1 MRKSTF
7 FAFPLILL
15 TLSTTLLSGCN
26 PAKYTTLSQGPAGGV
41 DFRTGNWLLLEIDC
55 PPEVYGALNTAIQT
69 DFKAILGDRLYFPH
83 QIQSAIIPKDAKV
96 QMKLTALK
104 QLALGVPTC
113 DYVILCKAVIARD
126 EMGLLNY
133 NSRFQQTQKQNM
145 AHVTLECYDLKK
157 QTLLYSKRFTGS
169 STSTS
174 LHGGERW
181 EFSVQ
186 ARSLLLKAYEKGI
199 KDLRRTS
206 VR

>member
-1 MRKSTF
+1 MKKSISLAIQFTCCALF
-7 FAFPLILL
+7 F
-15 TLSTTLLSGCN
+15 TLLSSCN
-26 PAKYTTLSQGPAGGV
+26 LPKYTTLSQGPAGGV

-69 DFKAILGDRLYFPH
+69 DIRAILGDRLYFPH

-96 QMKLTALK
+96 QMKLPALK
-104 QLALGVPTC
+104 QLALGVSSC
-113 DYVILCKAVIARD
+113 DYVIICKAVIAKE

-133 NSRFQQTQKQNM
+133 NSRFQQTQKQNQ
-145 AHVTLECYDLKK
+145 AHVTLECYDLKE

-169 STSTS
+169 STSNS

-186 ARSLLLKAYEKGI
+186 AKSLLLKAYEKGI
-199 KDLRRTS
+199 KDLQRTS

>member
-1 MRKSTF
+1 MKKSILQAIPYTICTLF
-7 FAFPLILL
+7 LI
-15 TLSTTLLSGCN
+15 LLSGCN
-26 PAKYTTLSQGPAGGV
+26 LPKYSVLSQGPAGGV

-69 DFKAILGDRLYFPH
+69 DFKAILGERLYVPH
-83 QIQSAIIPKDAKV
+83 QIQSAIIPKDAKL
-96 QMKLTALK
+96 QMKLPALK

-113 DYVILCKAVIARD
+113 DYVILCKAVIAKN
-126 EMGLLNY
+126 EMGSLNY

-186 ARSLLLKAYEKGI
+186 AQSLLLKAYEKGI
-199 KDLRRTS
+199 KDLQRTS

>member
-1 MRKSTF
+1 MKKSILQAIPYTICTLF
-7 FAFPLILL
+7 LI
-15 TLSTTLLSGCN
+15 LLSGCN
-26 PAKYTTLSQGPAGGV
+26 LPKYSVLSQGPAGGV

-69 DFKAILGDRLYFPH
+69 DFKAILGERFYVPH
-83 QIQSAIIPKDAKV
+83 QIQSAIIPKDAKI
-96 QMKLTALK
+96 QMKLPALK
-104 QLALGVPTC
+104 QLALGVPSC
-113 DYVILCKAVIARD
+113 DYVILCKAVIAKD
-126 EMGLLNY
+126 EMGLVNY

-186 ARSLLLKAYEKGI
+186 AKSLLLKAYEKGI
-199 KDLRRTS
+199 KDLQRTS

>member
-1 MRKSTF
+1 MKKSILQAIPYTICTLF
-7 FAFPLILL
+7 LI
-15 TLSTTLLSGCN
+15 LLSGCN
-26 PAKYTTLSQGPAGGV
+26 LPKYSVLSQGPAGGV
-41 DFRTGNWLLLEIDC
+41 DFRMGNWLLLEIDC

-69 DFKAILGDRLYFPH
+69 DFKAILGERFYVPH
-83 QIQSAIIPKDAKV
+83 QIQSAIIPKDAKI
-96 QMKLTALK
+96 QMKLPALK
-104 QLALGVPTC
+104 QLALGVPSC
-113 DYVILCKAVIARD
+113 DYVILCKAVIAKD
-126 EMGLLNY
+126 EMGLVNY

-186 ARSLLLKAYEKGI
+186 AKSLLLKAYEKGI
-199 KDLRRTS
+199 KDLQRTS

>member
-1 MRKSTF
+1 MKKSILQAIPYTICTLF
-7 FAFPLILL
+7 LI
-15 TLSTTLLSGCN
+15 LLSGCN
-26 PAKYTTLSQGPAGGV
+26 LPKYSVLSQGPAGGV
-41 DFRTGNWLLLEIDC
+41 DFRMGNWLLLEIDC

-69 DFKAILGDRLYFPH
+69 DFKAILGERFYVPH
-83 QIQSAIIPKDAKV
+83 QIQSAIIPKDAKI
-96 QMKLTALK
+96 QMKLLALK
-104 QLALGVPTC
+104 QLALGVPSC
-113 DYVILCKAVIARD
+113 DYVILCKAVIAKD
-126 EMGLLNY
+126 EMGLVNY

-186 ARSLLLKAYEKGI
+186 AKSLLLKAYEKGI
-199 KDLRRTS
+199 KDLQRTS